1 MHAPEIHG
9 AVQDTVIDLMQNL
22 PHIQTDSAETAV
34 HRIWEAM
41 HYGRFVDQRKLDK
54 GKLFILGMLAKGIDT
69 PLLFL
74 EKLDRL
80 RATIAEHQNA
90 ASNKIILSTIHSSK
104 GLEYDCVYLADM
116 IDGILPPKAANEV
129 QDPDEIRQYEEER
142 RLCYVGMT
150 RAKNELYL
158 FQCGEA
164 SCFVSEIMKTLPT
177 PVLDTDDIFAPF
189 LLPQIGKQFFDAA
202 LGKGEIVA
210 ECLDRKLV
218 SFPDGRCELL
228 SVEEMVSRRS
238 KKVEYAMQAERPSA
252 PVINSAAL
260 KKAASDHILSQ
271 LRTGGFVRHKSFGNG
286 KILSVKDDIL
296 TVDFGE
302 KGVRKLA
309 LSLSLQNNLLSV

>member
-1 MHAPEIHG
+1 
-9 AVQDTVIDLMQNL
+9 
-22 PHIQTDSAETAV
+22 
-34 HRIWEAM
+34 
-41 HYGRFVDQRKLDK
+41 
-54 GKLFILGMLAKGIDT
+54 
-69 PLLFL
+69 
-74 EKLDRL
+74 
-80 RATIAEHQNA
+80 
-90 ASNKIILSTIHSSK
+90 
-104 GLEYDCVYLADM
+104 M

-129 QDPDEIRQYEEER
+129 QDPDDIRHYEEER

-164 SCFVSEIMKTLPT
+164 SCFVSEIVKTLPT
-177 PVLDTDDIFAPF
+177 PVLDTDDLFAPF
-189 LLPQIGKQFFDAA
+189 LLPQLGKQFFDAA

-218 SFPDGRCELL
+218 SFPNGGCELL

-260 KKAASDHILSQ
+260 KKAASDRILSQ
-271 LRTGGFVRHKSFGNG
+271 LRVGGFVRHKSFGSG

-302 KGVRKLA
+302 NGERKLG
-309 LSLSLQNNLLSV
+309 LSASLQNNLLSV